1 MEVVGVVPP
10 DPAQDDSQT
19 LKQIEAEI
27 IKHAKGWEKFRKDIP
42 VLIRQAL
49 DEVIDAARSKRFTLD
64 ELEKTEKTYIGTKI
78 EILLRNHLR
87 LERGKVLDVSLGGVE
102 VDIKNTIGS
111 QWTIPLEA
119 LGHPCILIKESE
131 QKAVCS
137 FGLLVVR
144 EAALNP
150 GKNRDKKSTLTKTA
164 HSEIRWM
171 LKNEPYPRNFWE
183 DMEPPLR
190 ETIMKPFG
198 GTSRVV
204 NLFRELQGVP
214 IARKVILAVACQ
226 KDALKRVRKNGGAR
240 DLLRKQGIAIL
251 SGKAHS
257 VLIQQLGLPACTV
270 DDFISL
276 KPQSE
281 RHLKILREAG
291 ELD

>member
-119 LGHPCILIKESE
+119 LGHPCILIK
-131 QKAVCS
+131 KAS
-137 FGLLVVR
+137 RRRYVR
-144 EAALNP
+144 
-150 GKNRDKKSTLTKTA
+150 
-164 HSEIRWM
+164 
-171 LKNEPYPRNFWE
+171 
-183 DMEPPLR
+183 
-190 ETIMKPFG
+190 
-198 GTSRVV
+198 
-204 NLFRELQGVP
+204 
-214 IARKVILAVACQ
+214 
-226 KDALKRVRKNGGAR
+226 
-240 DLLRKQGIAIL
+240 
-251 SGKAHS
+251 S
-257 VLIQQLGLPACTV
+257 VFSSCAKL
-270 DDFISL
+270 
-276 KPQSE
+276 
-281 RHLKILREAG
+281 H
-291 ELD
+291 